1 MTRKAHREVL
11 QLSPY
16 ESFLVFNRVK
26 DLFDYPFHYHP
37 ELELNYISGGA
48 GMQRNIGDHTGEIL
62 DKELVLVGPNLKHC
76 WDQHKCVQKNIHEI
90 TLQFSDNLFEKN
102 FLNKYIMKP
111 ISEML
116 DRSVHGILF
125 SPETAQRIGLRLSHV
140 TKLNGMD
147 YFLEMLSILHDL
159 AISRN
164 QKLLSTSFAY
174 YDKIESNAQVQK
186 LNDYIQENYS
196 SKITLEEVSN
206 LLSMSAVSFNRF
218 IKKHTGKTFVE
229 YVNDIRIAYALRL
242 LIEKE
247 QSISEIAHMCGFNNL
262 ANFNR
267 IFKKSQGYTP
277 SKYRSDF
284 LGTGIKR
291 AL

>member
-1 MTRKAHREVL
+1 MSRKAHREVL

-26 DLFDYPFHYHP
+26 DFFDYPLHYHP

-48 GMQRNIGDHTGEIL
+48 GVKRIIGDHIGEIK
-62 DKELVLVGPNLKHC
+62 DSELVLVGPNLEHC
-76 WDQHKCVQKNIHEI
+76 WEQHNCTKKNIHEI
-90 TLQFSDNLFEKN
+90 TLQFSDNLFEKS
-102 FLNKYIMKP
+102 FLNKNIMKP
-111 ISEML
+111 IGEML

-125 SPETAQRIGLRLSHV
+125 SPEVTTRIGLRLVQV
-140 TKLNGMD
+140 TKLAGMD

-164 QKLLSTSFAY
+164 QKLLSTSFVR
-174 YDKIESNAQVQK
+174 YDKMESNAQVQK
-186 LNDYIQENYS
+186 LNDYLQDNYTT
-196 SKITLEEVSN
+196 KITLGQVSN
-206 LLSMSAVSFNRF
+206 LLNMSTVSFSRF
-218 IKKHTGKTFVE
+218 IKKNTGKTFVE

-247 QSISEIAHMCGFNNL
+247 HSISDIAHMCGFNSL
-262 ANFNR
+262 VNFNR

-284 LGTGIKR
+284 LGIKR
-291 AL
+291 VQ

>member
-1 MTRKAHREVL
+1 MTKKAHREVL

-16 ESFLVFNRVK
+16 ESFLVFDRVK
-26 DLFDYPFHYHP
+26 DEFDYPLHYHP
-37 ELELNYISGGA
+37 ELELNYISGGT
-48 GMQRNIGDHTGEIL
+48 GINRIIGDHAGEIK
-62 DKELVLVGPNLKHC
+62 DKELVLVGPNLEHC
-76 WDQHKCVQKNIHEI
+76 WEQHKCTQTNIHEI
-90 TLQFSDNLFEKN
+90 TVQFSDNLFEKN
-102 FLNKYIMKP
+102 FLNKNIMKP
-111 ISEML
+111 IGEML

-125 SPETAQRIGLRLSHV
+125 SSETTVHIGSRLSRV
-140 TKLNGMD
+140 TKLAGMD

-164 QKLLSTSFAY
+164 QKLLSTSFSR
-174 YDKIESNAQVQK
+174 YDKVESNAQVQK
-186 LNDYIQENYS
+186 LNDYLQDNYT
-196 SKITLEEVSN
+196 SKITLDQVSN
-206 LLSMSAVSFNRF
+206 LLNMSAVSFNRF
-218 IKKHTGKTFVE
+218 IKKNTGKTFVE

-247 QSISEIAHMCGFNNL
+247 HSISEIAHKCGFNSL

-284 LGTGIKR
+284 LGIKR
-291 AL
+291 VL